1 MGKRWW
7 GSGILFFCAAA
18 LVWCWRDT
26 LLDTVLAARAHLVL
40 SSLLLLLLYML
51 KGLTAAV
58 PLSALEAVG
67 GMLFPLPGALALNTA
82 GVALAQAGPLLD
94 GAAAAKRILRH

>member
-18 LVWCWRDT
+18 LIWCWRDT

-67 GMLFPLPGALALNTA
+67 GMLFPPPVLWPSTPPEWPWPRRAPIGW
-82 GVALAQAGPLLD
+82 GGC
-94 GAAAAKRILRH
+94 GKRILRH